1 MCGIKQEKVKNMEN
15 NLIIFDSI
23 TPVMKSRDLLK
34 NHRISSRSVRTPAK
48 LRKKSCGYSLY
59 VKNDFSDALKIIKDN
74 NVRYIGTSAVDYI

>member
-1 MCGIKQEKVKNMEN
+1 MEN

-34 NHRISSRSVRTPAK
+34 SHRIASRIVRTPAK
-48 LRKKSCGYSLY
+48 LREKSCGYSLY
-59 VKNDFSDALKIIKDN
+59 VKNEFGDALKIIKDN

>member
-1 MCGIKQEKVKNMEN
+1 MDLIKKCFSTG
-15 NLIIFDSI
+15 LLPIIMSMI
-23 TPVMKSRDLLK
+23 
-34 NHRISSRSVRTPAK
+34 IRTPAK